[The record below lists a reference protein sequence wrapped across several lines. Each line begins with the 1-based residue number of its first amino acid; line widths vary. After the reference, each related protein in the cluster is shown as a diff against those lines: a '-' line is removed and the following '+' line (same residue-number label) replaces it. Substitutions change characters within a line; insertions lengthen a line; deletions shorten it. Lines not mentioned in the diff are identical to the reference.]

1 MSREELAQE
10 WIDFKEQE
18 RRIVERRRQIED
30 ALVEEY
36 GIREDLDG
44 VANLELP
51 GYKFKVTGRM
61 NQKIDPDLLQELAA
75 EAGISHLLTE
85 LFRWKAEIVKRKW
98 EDVDPSILSSLQGA
112 ITTTP
117 GRPSFSITNEE

>member
-1 MSREELAQE
+1 MTREDLAKE
-10 WIDFKEQE
+10 WIELKEQE
-18 RRIVERRRQIED
+18 RSIIDRRRQVED
-30 ALVEEY
+30 ALALEY

-44 VANLELP
+44 VSNLDLP
-51 GYKFKVTGRM
+51 GYKIKVTGRM

-98 EDVDPSILSSLQGA
+98 DGIDPSIASLLQDA

-117 GRPSFSITNEE
+117 GRPSFSIAQED